1 MPSKARILL
10 AKAADGLRLNGG
22 ARLFHHL
29 GRPNFGDDLNPWF
42 FGAVSGRPFRWGATG
57 RSHVLGIGSIGD
69 RATPLS
75 WVLGSGFLLPAA
87 PRPSGG
93 FGRILALRG
102 ELSAEVVRE
111 TPPFLGD
118 PACLLDRLVPRPA
131 LQPGR
136 IGIVPHV
143 TSLRLW
149 REAMRGRSDLVLI
162 DPSREPLSVIRAIAA
177 CERVA
182 SQSLHGLIVADA
194 YGIPA
199 VWAEPSEAMIGGRFK
214 FDDHFTAMHEARE
227 PVGLA
232 AILGEPSSLPWAI
245 GRLRADKA
253 AYLAHLRASVEAF
266 LASGD

>member
-10 AKAADGLRLNGG
+10 AKAVDGLRLNGD

-42 FGAVSGRPFRWGATG
+42 FGAVSGSPFRWGGTG
-57 RSHVLGIGSIGD
+57 RPHILGIGSIGD

-75 WVLGSGFLLPAA
+75 WVLGSGFLRPAD

-102 ELSAEVVRE
+102 ELSAAVVRE

-118 PACLLDRLVPRPA
+118 PVCL
-131 LQPGR
+131 
-136 IGIVPHV
+136 
-143 TSLRLW
+143 
-149 REAMRGRSDLVLI
+149 DLVLI
-162 DPSREPLSVIRAIAA
+162 DPSGEPLSVVRAIGA

-199 VWAEPSEAMIGGRFK
+199 VWVGPSEAMIGGRCK
-214 FDDHFTAMHEARE
+214 FDDHFTAMQEARE

-253 AYLAHLRASVEAF
+253 AYLAHLRSSAEAF
-266 LASGD
+266 LAAAG